1 VVGGKMNLIKKLL
14 LELNKRGVSATVIS
28 IILLVVGLVIVVL
41 FVIFMGQQGKTSVLD
56 LIVSLNKV
64 KHGGA

>member
-1 VVGGKMNLIKKLL
+1 VVGGKMDLIKKLL

-41 FVIFMGQQGKTSVLD
+41 FVIFMGQQGKASVLD
-56 LIVSLNKV
+56 LVISLNKV